1 MPRHFNPLDAAG
13 IQLDN
18 RRGTGR
24 FQAAAEA
31 TVTQRI
37 TPMRRHLLPLVAVLM
52 LFLAV
57 ITSPAMADDAE
68 SFLCP
73 MRGKPCAEVDFA
85 AAGRCP
91 DCGMR
96 LVPAAEYAALTANMK
111 TVGVVLYTAF
121 EALDV
126 YGPVEMWGSVQ
137 DLRIVT
143 IAEKAGPIT
152 SAQGTQT
159 VARHTFED
167 CPKLDILLVPGGM
180 GTLKEL
186 TNEKMLAFLRE
197 QSAKTELVTSV
208 CSGSMLLAKA
218 GVLDGHKATSNKKY
232 FDMAISQ
239 SDKVDWI
246 QKARWV
252 EDGKFV
258 TSSGVSAG
266 IDMALHVIRRLY
278 GEAEARKIAGW
289 SEYTWNDD
297 PDNDPFAKPEA
308 NKN

>member
-1 MPRHFNPLDAAG
+1 MRGVYSITPTTQPYPYVPGCRNRGHAVCGRRYGFLAIALSVLVLLAPAA
-13 IQLDN
+13 
-18 RRGTGR
+18 T
-24 FQAAAEA
+24 AEA
-31 TVTQRI
+31 ASAYV
-37 TPMRRHLLPLVAVLM
+37 
-52 LFLAV
+52 
-57 ITSPAMADDAE
+57 
-68 SFLCP
+68 CP
-73 MRGKPCAEVDFA
+73 MRGKPCAEVDYPA
-85 AAGRCP
+85 PGRCP

-96 LVPAAEYAALTANMK
+96 LLTAEEYTALTANVK

-137 DLRIVT
+137 DLHIET
-143 IAEKAGPIT
+143 IAENAGPIT

-159 VARHTFED
+159 IAKYGFAD
-167 CPKLDILLVPGGM
+167 CPKLDVLLVPGGM

-186 TNEKMLAFLRE
+186 KNEAMLEFLRV
-197 QSAKTELVTSV
+197 QSAKTDLVTSV

-232 FDMAISQ
+232 FDMALSQ
-239 SDKVDWI
+239 SDKVEWVR
-246 QKARWV
+246 KARWV

-266 IDMALHVIRRLY
+266 IDMALFVVKRLY

-289 SEYTWNDD
+289 SEYLWNDN
-297 PDNDPFAKPEA
+297 PDNDPFAKP
-308 NKN
+308 